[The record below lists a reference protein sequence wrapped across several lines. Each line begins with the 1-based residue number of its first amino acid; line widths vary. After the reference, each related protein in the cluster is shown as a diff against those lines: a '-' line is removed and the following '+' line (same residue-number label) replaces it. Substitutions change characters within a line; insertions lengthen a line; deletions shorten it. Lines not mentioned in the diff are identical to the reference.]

1 MTDDKIRIYQHW
13 IVIAVLVIAVVAV
26 ILNRPVKVSILE
38 NVYIEVGEGQAG
50 PPAYYENVFELEDGR
65 TVYVVEDTCRVEE

>member
-1 MTDDKIRIYQHW
+1 MSEPKNW
-13 IVIAVLVIAVVAV
+13 IILVLLLIAVAAV

-50 PPAYYENVFELEDGR
+50 PPAYYENVFKLKDGR
-65 TVYVVEDTCRVEE
+65 TVYVVEDTCRVEQ